1 MEEQSIKP
9 LIHSVLKEI
18 SLLNTNGIAG
28 DMIIIANFV
37 TQKQYDIMKNLMGK
51 YHIQNMEVVP
61 LLETFSSSNT
71 TDSRITMIA
80 SSDTR

>member
-1 MEEQSIKP
+1 
-9 LIHSVLKEI
+9 
-18 SLLNTNGIAG
+18 
-28 DMIIIANFV
+28 MIIIANFV
-37 TQKQYDIMKNLMGK
+37 TQKQYDIMKNLMAK
-51 YHIQNMEVVP
+51 YHIQNMEIVP